1 MKNSNFKKVNIK
13 NKTNLR
19 KFRVTL
25 DNKRDLIFF
34 KKLLKLL
41 NYDYTVS
48 YKKILNLIKTKPKLF
63 NKDI

>member
-13 NKTNLR
+13 IKTNLR
-19 KFRVTL
+19 IFRVTL

-34 KKLLKLL
+34 KKLFKLL